1 MKRLVLATALG
12 LSCLTPALAQRLIS
26 QTAPLKAG
34 QRVDLRLREAQR
46 IEVKTG
52 DELRVTARVS
62 LNDNQQNEA
71 YALVLENTADEVLFT
86 EKLDLGVLRKTVY
99 KGQCQGIRNNSGDWS
114 QGPASGGY
122 SYCARLDYEVTVPA
136 GAEVHLSTTCGDVYV
151 HDLTGAVFITDVSG
165 SLKLAGVR
173 GPVVAKTVS
182 GYVEVDSPGT
192 APLTASSTSGNVAV
206 SWPPTQNAA
215 LSMRTDSGT
224 ATAEPATQL
233 GLPKPARYVG
243 RELQANYGS
252 GSGEFVPVRLQ
263 AASGNVLFRQAK

>member
-1 MKRLVLATALG
+1 MIRFLLAVGLLLTALG
-12 LSCLTPALAQRLIS
+12 AARAQRLES
-26 QTAPLKAG
+26 QAAPYKAG
-34 QRVDLRLREAQR
+34 QRVALRLREAQR
-46 IEVKTG
+46 IEVKSG
-52 DELRVTARVS
+52 DELRVTAHVS
-62 LNDNQQNEA
+62 LNNNQQNEA
-71 YALVLENTADEVLFT
+71 YTLVQESTPDEVLFT

-99 KGQCQGIRNNSGDWS
+99 QGECHGIRNNSGDWS

-192 APLTASSTSGNVAV
+192 APLMASSTSGNVEV

-215 LSMRTDSGT
+215 LNMQTTSGT
-224 ATAEPATQL
+224 ATAEPAPQP

-243 RELQANYGS
+243 RQLQANYGS

-263 AASGNVLFRQAK
+263 AASGNVVFRQAK